1 MEYSRSFMEAFES
14 ILSNKLRSS
23 LTMLGIVIG
32 VAAVIS
38 MLAIGT
44 GAEDSITSQIE
55 GIGANVLFVQ
65 SGGDATNPEVLTLKD
80 AEAIGDS
87 GRAPSV
93 LTVAPTLQGSVTVS
107 VAGESSST
115 SIVAATP
122 EYFVAQNVVVEE
134 GNEIS
139 SANEEGQEAV
149 VILGTDVAEELFGYT
164 SGLVGESVRINDQP
178 FKVIGVLEEEGG
190 TGFGSSDD
198 QILVPLSTAQSRL
211 LSRPNVGQVDLIYVQ
226 ANDSESVDSAT
237 EEVSQILR
245 AQHIS
250 TLGVDDFEIL
260 STQSVLETAETITD
274 TFTLFLGGI
283 AGISLLV
290 GGIGI
295 MNIMMVSVIERTR
308 EIGLRKAMGARKT
321 DILSQFLIESLVLSI
336 VGGLVGILLGWAIA
350 SLIGGFSFGGPES
363 EIQPT
368 VSMNSVLLATL
379 FSASVGIFFGIYPAN
394 RAASLEPVE
403 ALRSE

>member
-1 MEYSRSFMEAFES
+1 MKQYSRALIEALES
-14 ILSNKLRSS
+14 ILSNKLRSG

-55 GIGANVLFVQ
+55 GIGSNVLFVN
-65 SGGDATNPEVLTLKD
+65 SGGDASIPEALTLKD
-80 AEAIGDS
+80 AEAISDPL
-87 GRAPSV
+87 RAPSV
-93 LTVAPTLQGSVTVS
+93 LTVAPTLLGNVTLSVP
-107 VAGESSST
+107 GESTNT
-115 SIVAATP
+115 SIVAVTP
-122 EYFVAQNVVVEE
+122 EYFIAQSVVIEE
-134 GNEIS
+134 GIQITS
-139 SANEEGQEAV
+139 SHEEGQEAV
-149 VILGTDVAEELFGYT
+149 VILGTDVAEELFGIT
-164 SGLVGESVRINDQP
+164 SGLLEETVRIDGQP
-178 FKVIGVLEEEGG
+178 FKVIGILEEQGG
-190 TGFGSSDD
+190 TGFGSSDN

-211 LSRPNVGQVDLIYVQ
+211 LSRPTVGQVDLIYVQ
-226 ANDSESVDSAT
+226 AINSESTESAT

-260 STQSVLETAETITD
+260 SSQAVLETASAITD
-274 TFTLFLGGI
+274 TFTLVLGGI

-308 EIGLRKAMGARKT
+308 EIGLRKAMGAQKK
-321 DILSQFLIESLVLSI
+321 DILAQFLIESLVLSI
-336 VGGLVGILLGWAIA
+336 LGGLIGILVGWGIANLVGGI
-350 SLIGGFSFGGPES
+350 SFGPGG
-363 EIQPT
+363 EINPT
-368 VSMNSVLLATL
+368 VSLNSVLLATL

-394 RAASLEPVE
+394 RAANLEPVE

>member
-44 GAEDSITSQIE
+44 GAEESITSQIE

-80 AEAIGDS
+80 AEAISDPD
-87 GRAPSV
+87 RAPSV
-93 LTVAPTLQGSVTVS
+93 LTVAPTLQGNVTVS

-115 SIVAATP
+115 SVVAVTP

-139 SANEEGQEAV
+139 SANEEGQDAV
-149 VILGTDVAEELFGYT
+149 VILGTEVAEDLFGYT

-178 FKVIGVLEEEGG
+178 FTVIGVLEEEGG
-190 TGFGSSDD
+190 TGFGSADD

-211 LSRPNVGQVDLIYVQ
+211 LSRPSVGQVDLIYVQ
-226 ANDSESVDSAT
+226 AIDSESVESAT

-260 STQSVLETAETITD
+260 STQSVLETAESITD

-350 SLIGGFSFGGPES
+350 SLIGGFSFGGPGS

-394 RAASLEPVE
+394 RAANLEPVE

>member
-1 MEYSRSFMEAFES
+1 MTQYSRSLLEALES
-14 ILSNKLRSS
+14 ILSNKLRSG

-55 GIGANVLFVQ
+55 GIGANVLFVN
-65 SGGDATNPEVLTLKD
+65 SGGEAAIPEPLTLKD
-80 AEAIGDS
+80 AEAISDPS
-87 GRAPSV
+87 RAPSV
-93 LTVAPTLQGSVTVS
+93 LAVAPTLQGNVTLTVP
-107 VAGESSST
+107 GESTNT
-115 SIVAATP
+115 SIVAVTP
-122 EYFVAQNVVVEE
+122 EYFIAQSVVVEE
-134 GNEIS
+134 GTQITS
-139 SANEEGQEAV
+139 SHEEGQEAV
-149 VILGTDVAEELFGYT
+149 VILGTDVAEELFGFT
-164 SGLVGESVRINDQP
+164 TGLLDETVRIDGQP
-178 FKVIGVLEEEGG
+178 FKVIGILEEQGG
-190 TGFGSSDD
+190 TGFGSSDN

-211 LSRPNVGQVDLIYVQ
+211 LSRPTVGQVDLIYVQ
-226 ANDSESVDSAT
+226 AVDSESTESAT
-237 EEVSQILR
+237 DEVSQILR

-260 STQSVLETAETITD
+260 STQAVLETASAITD
-274 TFTLFLGGI
+274 TFTLVLGGI

-308 EIGLRKAMGARKT
+308 EIGLRKAMGAQKK

-336 VGGLVGILLGWAIA
+336 LGGLIGILLGWGIA
-350 SLIGGFSFGGPES
+350 NLIGGFSFGPGG
-363 EIQPT
+363 EIDPS
-368 VSMNSVLLATL
+368 VSLNSVLLATL
-379 FSASVGIFFGIYPAN
+379 FSASVGVFFGIYPAN
-394 RAASLEPVE
+394 RAANLEPVD